1 MVRLRILKLLL
12 AVAVAAMVASCGGSD
27 NSAGSTTVAG
37 KIVGFGSIYL
47 DNGNRYDSSSIDSCE
62 LDDVQV
68 SGNCQDSLSV
78 GQYVSFSVD
87 DKGKI
92 KSLRYDDDIEGPA
105 TGVVVTDGDFEFSVF
120 GVSVITT
127 ATTQWKDFPS
137 APTIAADLEGV
148 NVEISGEWINSSL
161 QANYIEKQSDSDS
174 SYEAKG
180 TVGNVSGSTFD
191 LTLKDGAVLS
201 IDASSTGYIPLEGD
215 YVEVKGTFDGT
226 TFTASRIQPED
237 SDDFDHDGESEI
249 TGILNCDSVLTECT
263 IRDTTVDISNAA
275 SCESLI
281 GSRVE
286 AKGSYDQTGNILVAA
301 YCEDEDEKDELEVK
315 CDITSIDVPD
325 LLQPKVGTVVCG
337 FSHTSATVSVK
348 FLASPSIAMFS
359 HDASSTPADLTHLLE
374 GDCVK
379 IKAGSDGAGGY
390 IAGYLESEG
399 SGSCSNYKLEGPV
412 DNVSATDISV
422 LGITFQ
428 HDSSTKFD
436 YGDINSITAGDRVKI
451 KDDNSDGILS
461 LISLGH

>member
-12 AVAVAAMVASCGGSD
+12 IATVSAAVASCGGSG
-27 NSAGSTTVAG
+27 STAGSTTVAG

-62 LDDVQV
+62 LDDVQI

-87 DKGKI
+87 DMGKI

-120 GVSVITT
+120 GVAVITT

-137 APTIAADLEGV
+137 VPAIAADLEGV
-148 NVEISGEWINSSL
+148 NVEISGEWINSTL
-161 QANYIEKQSDSDS
+161 QANYIEKQSDTDS

-180 TVGNVSGSTFD
+180 TVGNISGSLFD
-191 LTLKDGAVLS
+191 LTLKDGSVLS
-201 IDASSTGYIPLEGD
+201 VDASSTGYIPLEGD
-215 YVEVKGTFDGT
+215 YVEVKGAFDGT
-226 TFTASRIQPED
+226 TFTASKIQSED
-237 SDDFDHDGESEI
+237 SDDFSHDGEAEI

-286 AKGSYDQTGNILVAA
+286 VKGNYDQTGHILTAS
-301 YCEDEDEKDELEVK
+301 YCKDEDERDELEVK

-325 LLQPKVGTVVCG
+325 LLQPKVGTLVCG
-337 FSHTSATVSVK
+337 FSHTSDTVSVN
-348 FLASPSIAMFS
+348 FLGSPNVAMYS
-359 HDASSTPADLTHLLE
+359 GDSSSTPADLTQLLA

-390 IAGYLESEG
+390 IGGYLEYEG
-399 SGSCSNYKLEGPV
+399 SGGCSSYKLEGPV
-412 DNVSATDISV
+412 DSVSATDISV

-428 HDSSTKFD
+428 HDLSTVFKN
-436 YGDINSITAGDRVKI
+436 GDLGSITAGDRVKI

-461 LISLGH
+461 LISLDH

>member
-12 AVAVAAMVASCGGSD
+12 VAAVAATVASCGGSGS
-27 NSAGSTTVAG
+27 SAGSTTVAG

-47 DNGNRYDSSSIDSCE
+47 DNGNRYDSSNIESCE

-105 TGVVVTDGDFEFSVF
+105 TGVVVTDGDFGFSVF

-137 APTIAADLEGV
+137 VPVIAADLEGV
-148 NVEISGEWINSSL
+148 NVEISGEWINSTL

-180 TVGNVSGSTFD
+180 IVGNISGSTFD
-191 LTLKDGAVLS
+191 LTLKDGSVLS
-201 IDASSTGYIPLEGD
+201 VDASSTGYLPVDGD

-226 TFTASRIQPED
+226 TFTANKIQSED
-237 SDDFDHDGESEI
+237 SDDFSHDGEAEI
-249 TGILNCDSVLTECT
+249 TGILNCDNLLTDCT

-286 AKGSYDQTGNILVAA
+286 VKGNYDQTGNILMAS

-315 CDITSIDVPD
+315 CDVASIDVPD
-325 LLQPKVGTVVCG
+325 LLLPKVGTLVCG
-337 FSHTSATVSVK
+337 FSHTSDTLSFS
-348 FLASPSIAMFS
+348 FLGSPKVAMFS
-359 HDASSTPADLTHLLE
+359 GDSSSTPADLTQLLE

-390 IAGYLESEG
+390 IGGYLEYKG
-399 SGSCSNYKLEGPV
+399 SGGCSSYKLEGPV
-412 DNVSATDISV
+412 DSVSATDISV

-428 HDSSTKFD
+428 HDASTKFEH
-436 YGDINSITAGDRVKI
+436 GDIGSITAGDRVKI
-451 KDDNSDGILS
+451 KDDNTDGILS
-461 LISLGH
+461 LISLDH

>member
-1 MVRLRILKLLL
+1 MVRMKIFKLFVVMAF
-12 AVAVAAMVASCGGSD
+12 AVAIASCGGSD
-27 NSAGSTTVAG
+27 APAGSTTVAG

-87 DKGKI
+87 DNGKI
-92 KSLRYDDDIEGPA
+92 KSLTYDDDIEGPA
-105 TGVVVTDGDFEFSVF
+105 TGVILNDSDFEFSVF
-120 GVSVITT
+120 GVTVITT

-137 APTIAADLEGV
+137 TPTVAADLEGV
-148 NVEISGEWINSSL
+148 IVEISGEWINSTL
-161 QANYIEKQSDSDS
+161 QAHYIEKQSDSDT

-180 TVGNVSGSTFD
+180 VVGNISGSMFD
-191 LTLKDGAVLS
+191 LTLKNGSVIS
-201 IDASSTGYIPLEGD
+201 VDASSTGYVPVEGD

-226 TFTASRIQPED
+226 TFTASKVESED
-237 SDDFDHDGESEI
+237 SDDFSHDGHAEI
-249 TGILNCDSVLTECT
+249 TGILNCGSVLTECT

-286 AKGSYDQTGNILVAA
+286 VKGSYDQAGNILIAS
-301 YCEDEDEKDELEVK
+301 YCEDEDEEDELEAK
-315 CDITSIDVPD
+315 CEIASIDVPD
-325 LLQPKVGTVVCG
+325 LQQPKVGTLVCG
-337 FSHTSATVSVK
+337 FSHTSDTIS
-348 FLASPSIAMFS
+348 FSFPGSPKVAMFS
-359 HDASSTPADLTHLLE
+359 GDSSSSPSDLTQLYE

-390 IAGYLESEG
+390 IAGYLEYEG
-399 SGSCSNYKLEGPV
+399 SGSCSKYKLEGPV
-412 DNVSATDISV
+412 DSISTTDISV

-428 HDSSTKFD
+428 HDASTRFEH
-436 YGDINSITAGDRVKI
+436 GDINSINAGDRVKI
-451 KDDNSDGILS
+451 KDDNTDGTLS
-461 LISLGH
+461 QISLDH